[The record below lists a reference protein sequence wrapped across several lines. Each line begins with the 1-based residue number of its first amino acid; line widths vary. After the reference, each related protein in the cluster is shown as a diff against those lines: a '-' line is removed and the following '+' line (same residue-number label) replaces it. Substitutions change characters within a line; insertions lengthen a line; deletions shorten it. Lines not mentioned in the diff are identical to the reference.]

1 MMAWQIIYDPKEG
14 DEVVFLGVHA
24 LRWPSYLE
32 PTVAFYDDYGPDVD
46 ELREQN
52 IQLLDACKVVLPL
65 MEVICSQDVVCD
77 AVEEYDHAI
86 SLLITAIAKAEGN
99 S

>member
-1 MMAWQIIYDPKEG
+1 MAWQIIYDPKEG

-52 IQLLDACKVVLPL
+52 IQLLDACKVAYNAMVMTDSEWGDIIGS
-65 MEVICSQDVVCD
+65 MEPELSQVKD
-77 AVEEYDHAI
+77 
-86 SLLITAIAKAEGN
+86 AIAKAEGN